1 MALFFQRVVVYQPAH
16 TKTPEALRP
25 WIESGFLDI
34 RSPFEKVV
42 QRKPLEAALRDFK
55 SWGDSHQDADM
66 AYLKIVGNNIAPV
79 DPQTPRIVSDIRAIG
94 AKDSKGLEESELSLH
109 VFLHL
114 SQEFDQHSW
123 ELMQQLNRF
132 NERYEALQSSFRQD
146 ETDQAHDPIQKE
158 RFPLEEEDIGSLVIE
173 KRMATWNHL
182 FQKNPADSSLLFT
195 DSRSALDYLLDGVQE
210 KVEVLKVNITYAQTE
225 SRETPKNQ
233 PSWTD
238 HLQEIFNRILIT
250 PWSGT
255 LQEEVVEA
263 GREIENRINAWS
275 ESTIKSHDRRVLYR
289 WYLVPDQV
297 APGLLNRRCG
307 VDQGD
312 KDYQAAKV
320 KNTLVGMIEEGP
332 AAEL

>member
-1 MALFFQRVVVYQPAH
+1 MALFFQRVVIYQPAH
-16 TKTPEALRP
+16 AKPPEALRP
-25 WIESGFLDI
+25 WMESGFLDI
-34 RSPFEKVV
+34 RSPFEKVI

-55 SWGDSHQDADM
+55 SWGDFHQDADM
-66 AYLKIVGNNIAPV
+66 AYLKTVGNNIAPV
-79 DPQTPRIVSDIRAIG
+79 DPQTPRIVSDIRATG

-123 ELMQQLNRF
+123 ELMRQLNRL
-132 NERYEALQSSFRQD
+132 NEQYEALQSSFRQD

-182 FQKNPADSSLLFT
+182 FQKDPADSSLLFT

-225 SRETPKNQ
+225 SRERPKNQ

-263 GREIENRINAWS
+263 GREIEKRINDWR
-275 ESTIKSHDRRVLYR
+275 ESTKKSHDRRVLYR

-297 APGLLNRRCG
+297 APGLLNRRCR

-312 KDYQAAKV
+312 KGYQATKV
-320 KNTLVGMIEEGP
+320 RNTLVGMIEEGP